1 MATNRRRGE
10 GLVGLGTV
18 VRALLLSGL
27 IAGLGV
33 HYVRMHAEQLAL
45 GRRITDLEKQEQAY
59 VHELGQGRAM
69 LNDLLTRPRLLE
81 AVQRHGLPL
90 VTPSPSQR
98 LNIEVVEP
106 TATLA
111 PAGRAAR
118 EGHGRAARPVAA
130 LGAPR

>member
-10 GLVGLGTV
+10 GGMGLGTV

-45 GRRITDLEKQEQAY
+45 GRRITELEKQERAH

-69 LNDLLTRPRLLE
+69 LNEMLTRPRLLE
-81 AVQRHGLPL
+81 AVQRFGLPL

-98 LNIEVVEP
+98 LNIELAEP
-106 TATLA
+106 TTSAS
-111 PAGRAAR
+111 AGVMSGEWR
-118 EGHGRAARPVAA
+118 GRGAGPVAA
-130 LGAPR
+130 LGVPR

>member
-10 GLVGLGTV
+10 GGLGLGTV

-45 GRRITDLEKQEQAY
+45 GKRITELEKQDLSLA
-59 VHELGQGRAM
+59 HELDLGRAT

-81 AVQRHGLPL
+81 AVQRFNLPL
-90 VTPSPSQR
+90 VTPPASQR
-98 LNIEVVEP
+98 LNIELAEP
-106 TATLA
+106 WPVAAKGPGSDGLA
-111 PAGRAAR
+111 APV
-118 EGHGRAARPVAA
+118 RPMAA
-130 LGAPR
+130 LGATR

>member
-10 GLVGLGTV
+10 GVGGLGTV

-33 HYVRMHAEQLAL
+33 HYVRMHAEQLAM
-45 GRRITDLEKQEQAY
+45 GRRITELEKQEQAY
-59 VHELGQGRAM
+59 AHELGQGRAM
-69 LNDLLTRPRLLE
+69 LNEMLTRPRLLE
-81 AVQRHGLPL
+81 AVQRFGLPL

-98 LNIEVVEP
+98 LNIEVAEP
-106 TATLA
+106 AVSA
-111 PAGRAAR
+111 QAGASAG
-118 EGHGRAARPVAA
+118 EWGGRVARPVAA